1 MLTIPTTYTE
11 LKDIYKMVDTT
22 QRHTNGVD
30 FSTADLKRPTRS
42 TSKVNTVVTIA
53 ESVFRQIRQAI
64 VEGSIPAG
72 SKISEPELAKTY
84 GVSRGPLR
92 EAIAR
97 LEACS
102 LVIRKP
108 NIGARVMT
116 MSSSQLLDIYFVR
129 EALEGMAARLAANH
143 MTEAEI
149 DKLRELLTQHGQEI
163 EQEQGQAYFQK
174 EGDLDFHYRIIIG
187 SKNNRLINLLCNDL
201 YYQVRLYRYQFGMRS
216 NRVPKAY
223 SEHVHIVDAIA
234 NRDGEMA
241 ELLMRLHIR
250 SSRKNIESM
259 LKKQDLDASQLPQ
272 PLNP

>member
-1 MLTIPTTYTE
+1 VLTIPTTYTE

>member
-1 MLTIPTTYTE
+1 
-11 LKDIYKMVDTT
+11 MVDVIH
-22 QRHTNGVD
+22 RDLRGVE
-30 FSTADLKRPTRS
+30 SYSPGLRPSAMSASKANTAM
-42 TSKVNTVVTIA
+42 TIA

-72 SKISEPELAKTY
+72 SKISETELAKTY

-92 EAIAR
+92 EAIGR

-108 NIGARVMT
+108 NVGARVMT

-129 EALEGMAARLAANH
+129 EALEGMAARLAATH
-143 MTEAEI
+143 MTDEEI
-149 DKLRELLTQHGQEI
+149 DKLRELLSQHGNEI

-174 EGDLDFHYRIIIG
+174 EGDLDFHYRIITG
-187 SKNNRLINLLCNDL
+187 SKNDRLINLLCNDL
-201 YYQVRLYRYQFGMRS
+201 YYQMRLYRCQFGMRGH
-216 NRVPKAY
+216 RAPKAY
-223 SEHVHIVDAIA
+223 SEHEHIVDAIA

-250 SSRKNIESM
+250 SSRKNIERM
-259 LKKQDLDASQLPQ
+259 LKNPDPNATKYPQ
-272 PLNP
+272 PLNL

>member
-1 MLTIPTTYTE
+1 
-11 LKDIYKMVDTT
+11 MVDVIRRNARELGLFSAGLRSSVTST
-22 QRHTNGVD
+22 PEVD
-30 FSTADLKRPTRS
+30 AAM
-42 TSKVNTVVTIA
+42 TIA

-92 EAIAR
+92 EAIGR

-108 NIGARVMT
+108 NVGARVMT

-129 EALEGMAARLAANH
+129 EALEGMAARLAATN
-143 MTEAEI
+143 MTDEEI
-149 DKLRELLTQHGQEI
+149 DKLRELLSLHGSQI

-174 EGDLDFHYRIIIG
+174 EGDLDFHYRIITG
-187 SKNNRLINLLCNDL
+187 SKNDRLINLLCNDL
-201 YYQVRLYRYQFGMRS
+201 YYQVRLYRCQFGMRGH
-216 NRVPKAY
+216 RAPKAY
-223 SEHVHIVDAIA
+223 TEHEHIVDAIA

-250 SSRKNIESM
+250 SSRKNIERM
-259 LKKQDLDASQLPQ
+259 LKKQDPNATKYPQ
-272 PLNP
+272 PLNL

>member
-1 MLTIPTTYTE
+1 
-11 LKDIYKMVDTT
+11 MVDVIH
-22 QRHTNGVD
+22 RDLREVELYSPGLRPSAMSASKAN
-30 FSTADLKRPTRS
+30 TAM
-42 TSKVNTVVTIA
+42 TIA

-72 SKISEPELAKTY
+72 SKISETELAKTY

-92 EAIAR
+92 EAIGR

-108 NIGARVMT
+108 NVGARVMT

-129 EALEGMAARLAANH
+129 EALEGMAARLAATH
-143 MTEAEI
+143 MTDEEI
-149 DKLRELLTQHGQEI
+149 DKLRELLSQHGNEI

-174 EGDLDFHYRIIIG
+174 EGDLDFHYRIITG
-187 SKNNRLINLLCNDL
+187 SKNDRLINLLCNDL
-201 YYQVRLYRYQFGMRS
+201 YYQMRLYRYQFGMRGH
-216 NRVPKAY
+216 RAPKAY
-223 SEHVHIVDAIA
+223 SEHEHIVDAIA

-250 SSRKNIESM
+250 SSRKNIERM
-259 LKKQDLDASQLPQ
+259 LKNPDPNATKYPQ
-272 PLNP
+272 PLNL